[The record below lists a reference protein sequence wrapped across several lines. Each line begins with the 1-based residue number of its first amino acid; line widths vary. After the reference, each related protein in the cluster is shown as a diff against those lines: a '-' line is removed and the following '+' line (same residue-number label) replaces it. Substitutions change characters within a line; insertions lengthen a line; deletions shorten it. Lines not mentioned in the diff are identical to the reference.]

1 MFYTIYGIAVISTRP
16 RLYGTGRMHLHLSGG
31 DVQSEA
37 KMNFE
42 RTARR
47 FRFTDSA
54 MASIWTK
61 TYCEPLIYAQL
72 GHASH
77 RIRVAFIHPV
87 PTNQPKQQSFL

>member
-1 MFYTIYGIAVISTRP
+1 MFYTIHGIAVISTRP
-16 RLYGTGRMHLHLSGG
+16 RLYGTGRMHRHLSGG
-31 DVQSEA
+31 DVEAEA